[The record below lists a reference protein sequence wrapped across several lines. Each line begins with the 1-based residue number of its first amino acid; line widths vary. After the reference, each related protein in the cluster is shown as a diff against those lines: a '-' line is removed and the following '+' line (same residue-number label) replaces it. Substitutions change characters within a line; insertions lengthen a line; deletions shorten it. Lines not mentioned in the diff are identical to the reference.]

1 MKHTN
6 TKKGIYYI
14 MESIKQHLDW
24 DDEQLVKKLGEAFK
38 EAHDNGKM
46 HVNVDEFH
54 EHYSELEPN
63 VTLAVLKDQGV
74 QKGIIGID
82 NKQIRPTPLGIKR
95 CNLDK
100 SFYS

>member
-6 TKKGIYYI
+6 TKKSIYYI

-54 EHYSELEPN
+54 EQYSELEPN
-63 VTLAVLKDQGV
+63 ATLAVLKDQGV

-95 CNLDK
+95 CKLDK

>member
-1 MKHTN
+1 MKYTN
-6 TKKGIYYI
+6 TMKGIYYI

-24 DDEQLVKKLGEAFK
+24 DYEQLVKKLGEAFK

-46 HVNVDEFH
+46 HVNVDEFQ

-63 VTLAVLKDQGV
+63 ATLAVLKDQGV

-95 CNLDK
+95 CKLDK

>member
-1 MKHTN
+1 MKYTN
-6 TKKGIYYI
+6 TMKGIYYI

-54 EHYSELEPN
+54 EQYSELEPN
-63 VTLAVLKDQGV
+63 ATLAVLKDEGV

-95 CNLDK
+95 CKLDK

>member
-14 MESIKQHLDW
+14 MESIRQHLDW

-38 EAHDNGKM
+38 DAHDNGKM

-54 EHYSELEPN
+54 EHFSELEPN
-63 VTLAVLKDQGV
+63 ATLAVLKDQGV

-82 NKQIRPTPLGIKR
+82 NKQIRPTLLGIKR
-95 CNLDK
+95 CKLDK

>member
-1 MKHTN
+1 
-6 TKKGIYYI
+6 
-14 MESIKQHLDW
+14 MESIKQHLGW

-46 HVNVDEFH
+46 HVDVDEFH

-63 VTLAVLKDQGV
+63 VTLEVLKDQGV

-95 CNLDK
+95 CKLDK

>member
-1 MKHTN
+1 
-6 TKKGIYYI
+6 

-38 EAHDNGKM
+38 EAHDSGKM

-63 VTLAVLKDQGV
+63 ATLAVLKDQGV

-95 CNLDK
+95 CKLDK

>member
-14 MESIKQHLDW
+14 MESIRQHLDW

-38 EAHDNGKM
+38 DAHDNGKM

-54 EHYSELEPN
+54 EHFSELEPN
-63 VTLAVLKDQGV
+63 ATLAVLKDQGV

-95 CNLDK
+95 CKLDK

>member
-6 TKKGIYYI
+6 TKKSIYYI

-54 EHYSELEPN
+54 EQYSELEPN
-63 VTLAVLKDQGV
+63 ATLAVLKDQGV

-95 CNLDK
+95 CKLDK
-100 SFYS
+100 SLYS

>member
-46 HVNVDEFH
+46 HVDVDEFH